1 MSISKFITRKAFPEG
16 DFQNIRANAPNQMS
30 YNIDATRDLVRNQP
44 FNPYAPALAATMS
57 LPYDVSQGIGR
68 AFEGFEPDTG
78 ILDYDVVPNAP
89 TFADIGKSIAAEN
102 PLDSLLGRTYG
113 ATLGLGDK
121 LTDYAQGLKGLFDS
135 SAMANEPMD
144 GEDFLGTSTPRD
156 LGTIEMA
163 PSIKEAIYQ
172 DRIRQPNLPGFAYQP
187 QYRIR
192 DQLSRDFLQG
202 GLFRDAKQGLGQ
214 TKNEFLE
221 DISGLTRGLGS
232 IKDKGMDFFGLAKD
246 KGIDLGKTI
255 ASGIGRYALGPIGGI
270 LGSLIG
276 SVKES
281 PEQRAMK
288 NFYGGEFGLDDIG
301 RVQSG
306 IMKGYSPVSMF
317 GGVGLN
323 QAIDKRIA
331 RINKTLAKQKKNR
344 SKVLENRLKELK
356 ELRAKESAASS
367 AALEAQR
374 TGRRPG
380 TGGDGGGVKD
390 SGGPTG
396 GYSYDSGGREGFGYG
411 L

>member
-1 MSISKFITRKAFPEG
+1 MSIINTIASRAFPEG
-16 DFQNIRANAPNQMS
+16 NFQNIKANAPNQMS
-30 YNIDATRDLVRNQP
+30 YNIDATRDLVQNQP
-44 FNPYAPALAATMS
+44 FNPLAPGLAFGLS
-57 LPYDVSQGIGR
+57 LPYDTLQGIGR
-68 AFEGFEPDTG
+68 AFKDVKSEPG
-78 ILDYDVVPNAP
+78 ILDYDNIPNDI

-102 PLDSLLGRTYG
+102 PIDSLIGRTYG

-121 LTDYAQGLKGLFDS
+121 LTNYAQGLASLFDS
-135 SAMANEPMD
+135 SARADELDEPID
-144 GEDFLGTSTPRD
+144 VENFLETNRLKSTPDVVDVNRIP
-156 LGTIEMA
+156 GRIQ
-163 PSIKEAIYQ
+163 EAVE
-172 DRIRQPNLPGFAYQP
+172 P

-192 DQLSRDFLQG
+192 DQLNRDFLQG

-276 SVKES
+276 SIKES